1 MIDLHSHVLPGLD
14 DGAADET
21 IAVAMCRLAV
31 ADGIRTMV
39 ATPHFDAAIGV
50 TDPRRITEAAE
61 RLRGRLVGE
70 GIDLDLRCAAEMPL
84 TENAREDYASG
95 RWPALDPQRRYVLL
109 EMPPIPN
116 GIRVLGDMV
125 FRLRMAGATPVLAHP
140 ERLEMLDDAAGVEHL
155 RTQGVRM
162 QVTASCLN
170 GGPGAA
176 RRRAVEWLRRGWVD
190 VVATDAHDDRRRPPL
205 LSPAR
210 RWLEEHFGRETAERL
225 TQGNPQR
232 ILAGEPL

>member
-1 MIDLHSHVLPGLD
+1 MIDLHAHVLPGLD

-21 IAVAMCRLAV
+21 IAVAMCRMAA

-50 TDPRRITEAAE
+50 THPRRIAAAADRLRE
-61 RLRGRLVGE
+61 RLAGA

-95 RWPALDPQRRYVLL
+95 RWPALDAARRYVLL
-109 EMPPIPN
+109 EMPPIRN
-116 GIRVLGDMV
+116 GIRVLGDTV
-125 FRLRMAGATPVLAHP
+125 FQLRMAGTTPVLAHP
-140 ERLEMLDDAAGVEHL
+140 ERLEMLEDAAAVAHL
-155 RTQGVRM
+155 RMQGARM
-162 QVTASCLN
+162 QITASCLT

-176 RRRAVEWLRRGWVD
+176 RRRAVDWLRRGWVD
-190 VVATDAHDDRRRPPL
+190 VVATDAHDDRHRPPL

-210 RWLEEHFGRETAERL
+210 RWLEEHFGQETADLL
-225 TQGNPQR
+225 THGNPHR

>member
-1 MIDLHSHVLPGLD
+1 MIDLHCHVLPGLD

-21 IAVAMCRLAV
+21 IALAMCRMAA

-61 RLRGRLVGE
+61 RLRGRLAEE
-70 GIDLDLRCAAEMPL
+70 GIDLDLRSAAEMPL

-95 RWPALDPQRRYVLL
+95 RWPALDRHRRYVLL
-109 EMPPIPN
+109 EMPPIRD
-116 GIRVLGDMV
+116 GVRVLGDTV
-125 FRLRMAGATPVLAHP
+125 FQLRMAGATPVLAHP
-140 ERLEMLDDAAGVEHL
+140 ERLEMLDDTVAVEHL

-162 QVTASCLN
+162 QITASCLT

-176 RRRAVEWLRRGWVD
+176 RRRAVEWLRCGWVD

-205 LSPAR
+205 LSAAR
-210 RWLEEHFGRETAERL
+210 RWLEEHYGRETAVLL
-225 TQGNPQR
+225 TQENPR
-232 ILAGEPL
+232 KIIAGDPL